1 MKKYIRKQEDRILK
15 RFQQRYLSCEIGRR
29 LLQTSESSCSY
40 YFVPISGG
48 MARNESN
55 FKKA

>member
-29 LLQTSESSCSY
+29 LLQTSESSY